1 MRIIVASDD
10 FDQVFQSDYFIGRV
24 HSVFNNVI
32 NLKINDEMLT
42 IGNVNTGIGPKT
54 ALIDEQISF
63 LDLEIQQNMVV
74 EKKTDE
80 MLIEQLDMKFLYQP
94 REIWDS
100 SPELDYI
107 KVSTDELHY
116 KLNNLERIIFANGDP
131 DSISPIVF
139 DLRSDFKWLGDIDAY
154 PIEFTDK
161 HMNFIVGRIKN
172 LLNAVEKDLWGDVDD
187 LAKSV
192 IGFGPGL
199 TPASDDFVLGLMT
212 GLLYSGRNYMRDVE
226 LHQHFVKLINGRTTD
241 VSYEGLVN
249 ASRGK
254 VNQVIKEAALSIL
267 SNCSTEVMTDKV
279 DKLIKIG
286 QTSGTDILTGI
297 FIGIKLNVHK
307 GEF

>member
-1 MRIIVASDD
+1 MQIIVASDG
-10 FDQVFQSDYFIGRV
+10 FDQIFQSDYFIGRV

-32 NLKINDEMLT
+32 NLKINGEMLT
-42 IGNVNTGIGPKT
+42 IGNVKIGIGPKT
-54 ALIDEQISF
+54 ALIDEQINFS
-63 LDLEIQQNMVV
+63 DLKIQQNMVV
-74 EKKTDE
+74 EKKNDE
-80 MLIEQLDMKFLYQP
+80 MLIEEIDMKFLYQP

-107 KVSTDELHY
+107 KVSTDELYY

-139 DLRSDFKWLGDIDAY
+139 DLRSDFKWLGGIETH

-161 HMNFIVGRIKN
+161 HMNFIVGRIKD
-172 LLNAVEKDLWGDVDD
+172 LLNAVEKDVWDDVDD

-212 GLLYSGRNYMRDVE
+212 GLLYSSRNYMRDIKS
-226 LHQHFVKLINGRTTD
+226 HQHFIELINGRTTD

-249 ASRGK
+249 ASKGK
-254 VNQVIKEAALSIL
+254 VNQVVKEAVLSIL
-267 SNCSTEVMTDKV
+267 SNCSIEEMTDKV

-297 FIGIKLNVHK
+297 FLGIKLNVHK